1 MFVYAN
7 NECKPNPPCVPI
19 FKKLINVAIICP
31 KPFPNVVVKVEVV
44 IKCGI
49 IIG

>member
-1 MFVYAN
+1 MFFYAN
-7 NECKPNPPCVPI
+7 NECKPNPPCVSIDPK
-19 FKKLINVAIICP
+19 FINVPMICP
-31 KPFPNVVVKVEVV
+31 NPHPNVVVKGQVV